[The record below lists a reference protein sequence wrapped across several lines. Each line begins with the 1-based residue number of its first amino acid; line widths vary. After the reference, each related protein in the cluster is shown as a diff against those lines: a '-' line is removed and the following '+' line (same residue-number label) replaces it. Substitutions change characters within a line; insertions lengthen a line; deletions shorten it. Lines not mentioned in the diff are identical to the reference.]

1 MIVNPPETKLVEERK
16 ELEAQF
22 AKEKADLLER
32 IRILE
37 EENAALKSQL
47 GSKHE
52 EIQSLETYEK
62 SYESQLTELHIKK
75 ITHLIQD
82 MPEYRDIKLQAYPE
96 AYEIGIQTNKMISHE
111 TQTFI
116 KQFQSLQCIVI

>member
-1 MIVNPPETKLVEERK
+1 MIVNPPETKLIEERK

-37 EENAALKSQL
+37 EENAKLKSQL

-52 EIQSLETYEK
+52 EIQSLETYER

-96 AYEIGIQTNKMISHE
+96 AYEIGIQTNKMVSHE
-111 TQTFI
+111 TQTLI
-116 KQFQSLQCIVI
+116 K